1 MFPQRENPPLIPRQ
15 QIVTQPVR
23 LRAEPINPINPR
35 GGSLTT
41 SASFF
46 FVMSISGLTAGDRRI
61 KMIRDHKVE
70 TILTFVLGAGV
81 GAVTALLLAPKAGE
95 ELRDDIADGV
105 SDEVNRVRST
115 GKDLKWRT
123 QKIVALAQDH
133 VQDAVE
139 AGQEAYSQ
147 AKKA

>member
-1 MFPQRENPPLIPRQ
+1 MFPPRENLLLIRE
-15 QIVTQPVR
+15 QIVTWPVR
-23 LRAEPINPINPR
+23 LRAEPINPTNPT
-35 GGSLTT
+35 GGSLITT
-41 SASFF
+41 SSFF
-46 FVMSISGLTAGDRRI
+46 FERSISGLTAGDRRI

>member
-1 MFPQRENPPLIPRQ
+1 MFPPRENPLLIREQ
-15 QIVTQPVR
+15 TVTWPVR
-23 LRAEPINPINPR
+23 LRAEPINPS
-35 GGSLTT
+35 GGSLYEA
-41 SASFF
+41 SSFF
-46 FVMSISGLTAGDRRI
+46 FVRSISGLTAGDRRI

-81 GAVTALLLAPKAGE
+81 GAVAALLLAPKAGE
-95 ELRDDIADGV
+95 ELRGDIADGV
-105 SDEVNRVRST
+105 SDGVNRVRGT
-115 GKDLKWRT
+115 GKDLKRRT